1 MCRFTYRS
9 WIGPFIF
16 FVPSFFKEEFQKEI
30 KGSMCFSKKISFPS
44 QVRVRQS
51 KSIVLKHISWFAL
64 PKGIQIVSLYDISK
78 YNKPLEWC
86 CVSKLKRYL
95 PEKRLEMCWQF
106 EFKGMSCDSYLG
118 ICVFAHTNNIDK
130 ASSQHLKE
138 PQFSFALQ
146 CSCVCSLHFG
156 LGIGHVWLF
165 LQSVYLCMCVEKH
178 NTHRQPHQSVTNP

>member
-51 KSIVLKHISWFAL
+51 KSIVPKHISWFAL
-64 PKGIQIVSLYDISK
+64 PKGVQIVSLYDISK

-106 EFKGMSCDSYLG
+106 EFKGMSCDSYPRCL
-118 ICVFAHTNNIDK
+118 
-130 ASSQHLKE
+130 
-138 PQFSFALQ
+138 
-146 CSCVCSLHFG
+146 CVCTHEQHRQG
-156 LGIGHVWLF
+156 LKSTPQRAPVLF
-165 LQSVYLCMCVEKH
+165 CFAMQLCMFSSVWVRNWTCMAFPSKCVSMYVCWETQH
-178 NTHRQPHQSVTNP
+178 TQTTTPISY